1 MILYLLFQLI
11 SAYVKI
17 DLLKSSPNH
26 YNKHLRNDLLINN
39 FKNMQYTGIIKIG
52 EQDLELLFDT
62 GSSIF
67 WVFSNTCPSQSK
79 RSSFDCQS
87 SSNCL
92 MTQEQYNVQYG
103 QGEIGGNKAF
113 DQLQISNNMTIKNF
127 QFLIVNSQ
135 SNIDNLRADG
145 ICGLGLQEQFGFNS
159 LINMLYDQHLI
170 EKRVFTFFL
179 NSIPEQINNSS
190 VLFLGGYDTRYMS
203 SDVQYVKL
211 DKSDSWSVK
220 LNNIQ
225 MNNKV
230 LINDVSAL
238 IDTGTSLIVIPTH
251 QFTQLLSNLRDQY
264 KQFCQ
269 YSQYQIKC
277 SCPDGDFSH
286 FPDFE
291 FNLEGDLKLI
301 LSPNDYIYM
310 DVSVCVLAF
319 TKSSN
324 NYWILGD
331 TFIRKHITIFDIDNK
346 QIGFAKLATFEK
358 QSKQIQIND
367 YLYIFKVVCVC
378 ICVAIA
384 LIWIIRQVSCLG
396 EASHEMYK

>member
-17 DLLKSSPNH
+17 DLLKSTPPH
-26 YNKHLRNDLLINN
+26 YNRHLRNDLQINN
-39 FKNMQYTGIIKIG
+39 FKNMQYTGFIKIG
-52 EQDLELLFDT
+52 EQNLELLFDT

-67 WVFSNTCPSQSK
+67 WVFSNTCFTQSK
-79 RSSFDCQS
+79 KTSFDCQS

-92 MTQEQYNVQYG
+92 MTKEQFKVQYG
-103 QGEIGGNKAF
+103 QGEIKGNKAY
-113 DQLQISNNMTIKNF
+113 DQLQISNFTVSNF

-135 SNIDNLRADG
+135 SSLDNLRAGG

-159 LINMLYDQHLI
+159 LINILYDQHLI
-170 EKRVFTFFL
+170 EKRIFTFFL
-179 NSIPEQINNSS
+179 SSIPEHINNSS
-190 VLFLGGYDTRYMS
+190 ALFIGGYDTRYMS
-203 SDVQYVKL
+203 SDIQYVKL
-211 DKSDSWSVK
+211 DKSDQWSVK
-220 LNNIQ
+220 LKNIS

-238 IDTGTSLIVIPTH
+238 IDTGTSLIVIPTR
-251 QFTQLLSNLRDQY
+251 QFSSLLTSLRDQY

-277 SCPDGDFSH
+277 SCPDGNFQN
-286 FPDFE
+286 FPELE
-291 FNLEGDLKLI
+291 FIFEGDLKLVLNPI
-301 LSPNDYIYM
+301 DYINI
-310 DVSVCVLAF
+310 DVSVCVLSI

-331 TFIRKHITIFDIDNK
+331 TFIRKHITVFDIDNK

-367 YLYIFKVVCVC
+367 YLYLFKVVCVC

-384 LIWIIRQVSCLG
+384 SIWIIRQVSCLG
-396 EASHEMYK
+396 EASHEMNK

>member
-17 DLLKSSPNH
+17 DLLKSTQPH
-26 YNKHLRNDLLINN
+26 YNRHLRNDLMINN

-52 EQDLELLFDT
+52 EQNLELLFDT

-79 RSSFDCQS
+79 KASFDCQS

-92 MTQEQYNVQYG
+92 MTKEQFKVQYG

-113 DQLQISNNMTIKNF
+113 DQLQISNFTVQNF

-135 SNIDNLRADG
+135 SNLDNLRADG
-145 ICGLGLQEQFGFNS
+145 ICGLGLQEYYGFNS
-159 LINMLYDQHLI
+159 LINILYDQHLI
-170 EKRVFTFFL
+170 EKRIFAFFL
-179 NSIPEQINNSS
+179 NSIPEHINNASA
-190 VLFLGGYDTRYMS
+190 LFIGGYDTHYMS
-203 SDVQYVKL
+203 SDIQYVKL
-211 DKSDSWSVK
+211 DKSDSWSIK

-225 MNNKV
+225 MNKKV

-238 IDTGTSLIVIPTH
+238 IDTGTSLIVVPTH
-251 QFTQLLSNLRDQY
+251 QFTSLLSILRDDY

-277 SCPDGDFSH
+277 SCPDGDISH
-286 FPDFE
+286 FPQFE
-291 FNLEGDLKLI
+291 FNFEGDLRLQ
-301 LSPNDYIYM
+301 LNPNDYIDI
-310 DVSVCVLAF
+310 DVSVCVLSF

-346 QIGFAKLATFEK
+346 QIGFAKLTTFEK

-367 YLYIFKVVCVC
+367 YLYIFKVVCAC

-384 LIWIIRQVSCLG
+384 SIWIIRQVSCLG
-396 EASHEMYK
+396 EASHEMNK